1 MAGPRRRGPPP
12 LPPPLGGIVVDG
24 SNVIA
29 SSRAFPLERLDLVT
43 GWLHAWRPDLPIT
56 VFLDWSTAVRCRPP
70 VQAVLRARC
79 EDVSPLRPRYVV
91 CPRHE
96 PADEF
101 LLAHAQQQAALVVSN
116 DRFFDHD
123 ELRKNL
129 VLVQFDLSNTT
140 LRVHDDAVWFR
151 SPGTAEWVAMT
162 TLQTLRG
169 TTDAR
174 APAAS
179 GARDEGR
186 DDAGFGDGVPA
197 DDRSADD
204 KSADDRPADDGPADD
219 RPPAR

>member
-43 GWLHAWRPDLPIT
+43 SWLQAWRPDLPIT

-79 EDVSPLRPRYVV
+79 EDVSPQRPRYVV

-96 PADEF
+96 AADEF

-140 LRVHDDAVWFR
+140 LRMHADAVWFR
-151 SPGTAEWVAMT
+151 SPGTAEWVAMA
-162 TLQTLRG
+162 TLQTLRAG
-169 TTDAR
+169 DGEGASP
-174 APAAS
+174 APA
-179 GARDEGR
+179 GAADADEER
-186 DDAGFGDGVPA
+186 PDQPSFGDGVPGIE
-197 DDRSADD
+197 
-204 KSADDRPADDGPADD
+204 PNGE
-219 RPPAR
+219 PPPR

>member
-43 GWLHAWRPDLPIT
+43 GWLQAWRPDLPIT

-79 EDVSPLRPRYVV
+79 EDVSPHRPRYVV

-140 LRVHDDAVWFR
+140 LRMHDDAVWFR
-151 SPGTAEWVAMT
+151 SPGTAEWVAMA
-162 TLQTLRG
+162 TLQTLRAG
-169 TTDAR
+169 DGEGASR
-174 APAAS
+174 APA
-179 GARDEGR
+179 GAAEADEER
-186 DDAGFGDGVPA
+186 PDQPSFGDGVPGIA
-197 DDRSADD
+197 PGDE
-204 KSADDRPADDGPADD
+204 
-219 RPPAR
+219 PPPR

>member
-12 LPPPLGGIVVDG
+12 LPPPLGGIVVAG

-43 GWLHAWRPDLPIT
+43 GWLQAWRPDLPIT

-79 EDVSPLRPRYVV
+79 EDVSPQRPRYVV

-140 LRVHDDAVWFR
+140 LRMHDDAVWFR
-151 SPGTAEWVAMT
+151 SPGTAEWVAMA

-169 TTDAR
+169 NDGDGASAGASATAAATD
-174 APAAS
+174 
-179 GARDEGR
+179 GAGADDER
-186 DDAGFGDGVPA
+186 PDQAGFGDGVPGIA
-197 DDRSADD
+197 PGDE
-204 KSADDRPADDGPADD
+204 
-219 RPPAR
+219 PPSPR

>member
-43 GWLHAWRPDLPIT
+43 GWLQAWRPDLPIT

-79 EDVSPLRPRYVV
+79 EDVSPHRPRYVV

-140 LRVHDDAVWFR
+140 LRMHDDAVWFR
-151 SPGTAEWVAMT
+151 SPGTAEWVAMA
-162 TLQTLRG
+162 TLQTLRAG
-169 TTDAR
+169 DGEGAST
-174 APAAS
+174 APA
-179 GARDEGR
+179 GAA
-186 DDAGFGDGVPA
+186 DADQERPDQPGFGDGVPGIA
-197 DDRSADD
+197 PGDE
-204 KSADDRPADDGPADD
+204 
-219 RPPAR
+219 PPPR